1 MDEIFLAGWNAM
13 SEEERDAL
21 LRRFERTTSVIRFIA
36 WAVGGIVLAATT
48 GAVWANDLSH
58 DVKDLIESRKAA
70 TAQINEMD
78 TSGSSAL
85 RAHMAAETESRKN
98 IELQLG
104 KQDAKLDYLIREL
117 APRPK

>member
-36 WAVGGIVLAATT
+36 WAVGVVVVAAAT
-48 GAVWANDLSH
+48 GAVWANDVSH
-58 DVKDLIESRKAA
+58 DIKSLRENGLAA
-70 TAQINEMD
+70 AVRLKEMD
-78 TSGSSAL
+78 TAGSTAL
-85 RAHMAAETESRKN
+85 KTHVAAEAQSRKN
-98 IELQLG
+98 IEKQLD
-104 KQDAKLDYLIREL
+104 KADEKLDYLIREL